1 MKKLLLLLPVFIFF
15 FSCGDGKDKE
25 PTVPVPTNEEVATR
39 RAKLDE
45 RDKKEKKD
53 RIDCNW
59 GLDSNHFK
67 KQKKRD
73 EEFNLDSTISA
84 APIKANRGKK
94 PTATTDPVPPPPTTS
109 GGGCIYVNTY
119 GREVS
124 GTMWNVYGAFTVG
137 HSGFADPE
145 IFAIRLGVAGHFN
158 PWYVTVT
165 TDENVFKSYSI
176 GKKQEIILTED
187 NEWYGNGAGGVAYLG
202 SYSWTS
208 PAPGFVFTKLLGYNV
223 HNVIEATA
231 HETGHTL
238 GLRHAVDCLGGVI
251 TNGYSVGWTM
261 GNSYPSFPKGEFGT
275 HLTSGC
281 VMQDDIA
288 IITAKL
294 SKNPLIAY
302 NSDGVGVACIS
313 MDDLRETMKLMIE
326 EDEWRISM
334 GYYRAKKMNG

>member
-1 MKKLLLLLPVFIFF
+1 MKKLLLLLPVIIIFF
-15 FSCGDGKDKE
+15 FSCGDGEDKK
-25 PTVPVPTNEEVATR
+25 PTVPVPSTEEVATR

-73 EEFNLDSTISA
+73 EEFDLDSTISA

-94 PTATTDPVPPPPTTS
+94 PPPTTTDPLPPPPT
-109 GGGCIYVNTY
+109 GGGCIFVNTY

-145 IFAIRLGVAGHFN
+145 IAYIILGVAGHFN

-165 TDENVFKSYSI
+165 GDENVFKSYSI
-176 GKKQEIILTED
+176 GKKQEVIPTET
-187 NEWYGNGAGGVAYLG
+187 NEWYGNNAGGVAYIG

-208 PAPGFVFTKLLGYNV
+208 PAPAFVFTKLLGYNV
-223 HNVIEATA
+223 HNVIEAIA
-231 HETGHTL
+231 HEAGHTL
-238 GLRHAVDCLGGVI
+238 GLRHQVDCSNGVVV
-251 TNGYSVGWTM
+251 NQYSLYKIM
-261 GNSYPSFPKGEFGT
+261 GNSYPLSPVGT
-275 HLTSGC
+275 WTTGTSSAAC
-281 VMQDDIA
+281 AIQDDVA
-288 IITAKL
+288 KITAVL
-294 SKNPLIAY
+294 SANPAIQ
-302 NSDGVGVACIS
+302 
-313 MDDLRETMKLMIE
+313 
-326 EDEWRISM
+326 
-334 GYYRAKKMNG
+334 